1 MISSFSTKE
10 SDSKPESVMYNF
22 TYSYLWGW
30 FQPEPIK
37 IGQEVPVV
45 ESVVQE
51 LAPTAVQITESTYST
66 LGPYTYWLLKH
77 YSTYTDPEGFFG
89 YRDSMDRDVMIKD
102 ILDHWLL
109 DQGMTSTG
117 AQ

>member
-1 MISSFSTKE
+1 
-10 SDSKPESVMYNF
+10 MYNF
-22 TYSYLWGW
+22 SDTFAWGW
-30 FQPEPIK
+30 VIPEVKVAAI
-37 IGQEVPVV
+37 
-45 ESVVQE
+45 ESIVR
-51 LAPTAVQITESTYST
+51 LPPPTAAQITESTYST

-89 YRDSMDRDVMIKD
+89 YRDSMDRDVMIKQ

-109 DQGMTSTG
+109 DQSVTSPG